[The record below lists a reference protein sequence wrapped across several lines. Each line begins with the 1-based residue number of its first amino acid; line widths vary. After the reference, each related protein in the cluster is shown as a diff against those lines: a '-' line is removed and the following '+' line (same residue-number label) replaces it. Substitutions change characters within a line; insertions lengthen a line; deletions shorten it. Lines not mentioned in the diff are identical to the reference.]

1 MRNLPDLPTSGE
13 VLMPNTID
21 SVGSST
27 VSRGS
32 GRGSAA
38 SQIVSPISTSSMP
51 LTAAM
56 SPAVA
61 SSTSTRPSLSN
72 TCTPT
77 SFAGSSPPAAVDRT
91 TCEDFA
97 SVPDSIR
104 PIAMRP
110 T

>member
-1 MRNLPDLPTSGE
+1 
-13 VLMPNTID
+13 MPNTIE

-32 GRGSAA
+32 GRGSAG

-61 SSTSTRPSLSN
+61 SSTSMRPSLSN
-72 TCTPT
+72 DCTPT
-77 SFAGSSPPAAVDRT
+77 SFAGTSVPAAVERT
-91 TCEDFA
+91 TA
-97 SVPDSIR
+97 AALVSVPDSTR
-104 PIAMRP
+104 PIAIRP